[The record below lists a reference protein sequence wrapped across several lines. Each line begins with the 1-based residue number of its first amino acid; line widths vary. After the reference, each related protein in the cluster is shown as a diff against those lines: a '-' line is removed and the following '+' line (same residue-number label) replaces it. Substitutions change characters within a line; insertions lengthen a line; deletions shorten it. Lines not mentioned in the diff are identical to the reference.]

1 MSYVGRNLAGAGLLW
16 VLLLVPGCVAQ
27 DVPADKSEWNANLR
41 AFHLELSDLRADLSI
56 PGIGYAVI
64 SGGEVIGSGAI
75 GTLAVDINEPFS
87 VATPL
92 NAQSIT
98 KSITGVVVM
107 QLIEEGK
114 LDLDAPV
121 RSYLPDVELPKDVL
135 LRHLLT
141 HTSEGIVGQEYVYG
155 AGRYALLAPIIEQ
168 VTGQTFE
175 RAIRERVLEPSA
187 MEWYAS
193 PFLGASGGMVST
205 ITDLARYVQAL
216 DRGDLLEP
224 SSMNRL
230 AIPSKSID
238 GTDLPVSLGWFA
250 QRIQDTTVVWSYGQ
264 DDTSALVLRV
274 PDRERTVV
282 LLAEGGTMSDA
293 FRLLMGDARK
303 SPFAMTFYRLFVASP
318 AGAPLPR
325 PDWQAADLAGELRGR
340 DAETEYSYED
350 ELIGQALILQWNDE
364 QTRSA
369 DLFQVAIDLYGVG
382 EQPDAVIHFAGARLA
397 PGPVKRLTIDMGER
411 LLVGH
416 PNNRWLLL
424 AQAYLLAESGAGAEA
439 AALYQRILDL
449 PNQNQDFLHRL
460 FDSWS
465 WYGLAG
471 IYHDDD
477 PGEARRALRRIID
490 CGAPVCPNQDQ
501 AETML
506 QELEGKGS

>member
-1 MSYVGRNLAGAGLLW
+1 MNYVGRNLTRT
-16 VLLLVPGCVAQ
+16 VLLLVLLLLPGCVAQ
-27 DVPADKSEWNANLR
+27 DVPVDKPEWDANLE
-41 AFHLELSDLRADLSI
+41 AFRLELSTLRADLGI

-64 SGGEVIGSGAI
+64 SGGEVVGSGAL
-75 GTLAVDINEPFS
+75 GTLAADSNEPFS

-98 KSITGVVVM
+98 KSIAGVVVM

-121 RSYLPDVELPKDVL
+121 RSYLPEVELPNDAL

-155 AGRYALLAPIIEQ
+155 AGRYALLAPIIER

-175 RAIRERVLEPSA
+175 RAIREKVLEPSA

-193 PFLGASGGMVST
+193 PGLSAAGGMVST
-205 ITDLARYVQAL
+205 TTDLARYVEAL

-224 SSMNRL
+224 SSMDRL

-238 GTDLPVSLGWFA
+238 GTDLPVSLGWFV
-250 QRIQDTTVVWSYGQ
+250 QRIQGTPVVWSYGQ

-274 PDRERTVV
+274 PDRERAVV
-282 LLAEGGTMSDA
+282 LLAEDGTMSDA
-293 FRLLMGDARK
+293 FRLMMGDARK

-325 PDWQAADLAGELRGR
+325 PDWEASDLAEELRGR
-340 DAETEYSYED
+340 EAETEYSYED
-350 ELIGQALILQWNDE
+350 ELIGQALICQWNDE
-364 QTRSA
+364 QTRSE

-382 EQPDAVIHFAGARLA
+382 EQPDPVIHFAGTQLA
-397 PGPVKRLTIDMGER
+397 PGPVKQLTIDMGER
-411 LLVGH
+411 LLAGH
-416 PNNRWLLL
+416 PNNRWFLY
-424 AQAYLLAESGAGAEA
+424 AQADLLIETGAGAEA
-439 AALYQRILDL
+439 ASLYQRILDL

-460 FDSWS
+460 FASWS
-465 WYGLAG
+465 SFGLAR
-471 IYHDDD
+471 IYRDDD
-477 PGEARRALRRIID
+477 PKVARRALRRIID
-490 CGAPVCPNQDQ
+490 CGARVCPNRDQ